1 LRNPEAK
8 IFNSQEEPVMFDFNR
23 LLKLGSF
30 RASVDFDRMLNWK
43 LLRGSHEF
51 PGPDGGTCI
60 NEAAIVAAGYVYR
73 SVQSIDDCPA
83 SFSRPMALFALCLND
98 MLDDDLRQELLI
110 PFVTRLGGSADTPEV
125 ELKRAEL
132 ILQRTAANVLA
143 PALARAGFPELA
155 EQCRAFKTRNELIE
169 VARSLRGDS
178 RSSVHPLLIAACD
191 SAADGAQQW
200 LAQRPAEVVR
210 CASHVVGEIA
220 SVIGD
225 SVPRTGRERAV
236 AKVYRQAAEILDAA
250 LKIGKQAET
259 TGMDVVAGRMEKAR
273 QNSGRVR
280 SLSFGCDPL

>member
-1 LRNPEAK
+1 
-8 IFNSQEEPVMFDFNR
+8 MFDFNR
-23 LLKLGSF
+23 LLKLSPF
-30 RASVDFDRMLNWK
+30 RVPVDFDRMLNWK

-60 NEAAIVAAGYVYR
+60 NEAAIVAAGYAYR

-110 PFVTRLGGSADTPEV
+110 PFVARLGNSADTPEV

-143 PALARAGFPELA
+143 PALARAGFSELA

-200 LAQRPAEVVR
+200 IAQRPAEVVR
-210 CASHVVGEIA
+210 CASHVIGEVA

-225 SVPRTGRERAV
+225 SVPRAGRERAV

-259 TGMDVVAGRMEKAR
+259 TGMDVVAGRMDKAK
-273 QNSGRVR
+273 QNSGRAR
-280 SLSFGCDPL
+280 SLAFGCDPL